1 MIEAMGRS
9 HSCVTVGSIFTCFAI
24 AMLLIRAWHLR
35 RKHPKQSWVLAKPD
49 ALILMSIVVSL
60 LFVVLPILA
69 IPAPSQLMLS
79 VAQGGCATSAVMMAV
94 HPFAVLD
101 RREAE
106 GALFL
111 GACTVAA
118 LAAFVIFVYC

>member
-9 HSCVTVGSIFTCFAI
+9 LSCLTVGSIFIGFAI
-24 AMLLIRAWHLR
+24 AILLIRTWHLR
-35 RKHPKQSWVLAKPD
+35 RKHPGQSWVPAKAD
-49 ALILMSIVVSL
+49 ALIMMSIVVSL
-60 LFVVLPILA
+60 LFVVVPILA
-69 IPAPSQLMLS
+69 IPAPSRLMLS
-79 VAQGGCATSAVMMAV
+79 VAQGGCATSAAMMAAY
-94 HPFAVLD
+94 PFALLN

-106 GALFL
+106 GIVFL

>member
-9 HSCVTVGSIFTCFAI
+9 LSCLTVGSIFIGFAI
-24 AMLLIRAWHLR
+24 AILLIRTWHLR
-35 RKHPKQSWVLAKPD
+35 RKHPGQSWVPAKAD
-49 ALILMSIVVSL
+49 ALIMMSL
-60 LFVVLPILA
+60 LFVVVPILA
-69 IPAPSQLMLS
+69 IPAPSRLMLG
-79 VAQGGCATSAVMMAV
+79 VAQGGCATSAAMMAAY
-94 HPFAVLD
+94 PFALLN

-106 GALFL
+106 GIVFL